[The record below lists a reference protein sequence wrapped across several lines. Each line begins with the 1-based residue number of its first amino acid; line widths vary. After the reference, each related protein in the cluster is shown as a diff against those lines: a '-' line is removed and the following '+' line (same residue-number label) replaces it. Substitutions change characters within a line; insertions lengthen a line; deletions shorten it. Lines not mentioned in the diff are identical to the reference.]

1 MFMSDG
7 SARNVPGNG
16 MDSTGSE
23 RGFREMH
30 GNAYSLMLHFYPMH
44 TKKEREPFRI
54 PFPKQTLMEIT

>member
-30 GNAYSLMLHFYPMH
+30 GNTYSLMLHFYPMH
-44 TKKEREPFRI
+44 TKKEREP
-54 PFPKQTLMEIT
+54 